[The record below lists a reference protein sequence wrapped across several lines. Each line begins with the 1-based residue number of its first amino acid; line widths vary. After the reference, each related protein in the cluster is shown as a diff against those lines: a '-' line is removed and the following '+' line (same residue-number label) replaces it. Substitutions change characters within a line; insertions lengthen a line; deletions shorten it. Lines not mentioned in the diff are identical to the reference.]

1 MVTTVNELI
10 SPVDGF
16 WDVNLVRALFWPV
29 DAERI
34 LQIPLHHGRED
45 TVAWHF
51 NRSGLFSVRSA
62 YHVQWEHKYGSRP
75 VFDQA
80 GGSNYMKVWDTLWKL
95 KLPSKVKI
103 FGWRALRGFIPC
115 NGILANKH
123 IGNQSSCPVC
133 HLGCEGVMHVLFTCQ
148 RAQAI
153 WRCLG
158 VWDRIREVIVKDHSG
173 SVILEEILRRNVML
187 SELNNVGFAELILT
201 GGWYLWWERR
211 QVVRGEAVQSFARSA
226 MSIVVLSQN
235 YINATKKEAREKEG
249 WKRPIE
255 DFVKLNIDGSFNE
268 EIGTGTTGAIIRDHT
283 GGVVAMGQRYLSHVG
298 DAPVAEAYALLD
310 GLRLAEQVG
319 CNRIIVNSD
328 CMQVV
333 TTIREG
339 FSATTA
345 AAVYDEC
352 LSIWMTFSSISIE
365 HCNRDA
371 NQVAHELAKKLF
383 RQ

>member
-1 MVTTVNELI
+1 
-10 SPVDGF
+10 
-16 WDVNLVRALFWPV
+16 
-29 DAERI
+29 
-34 LQIPLHHGRED
+34 
-45 TVAWHF
+45 
-51 NRSGLFSVRSA
+51 
-62 YHVQWEHKYGSRP
+62 
-75 VFDQA
+75 
-80 GGSNYMKVWDTLWKL
+80 
-95 KLPSKVKI
+95 
-103 FGWRALRGFIPC
+103 
-115 NGILANKH
+115 
-123 IGNQSSCPVC
+123 
-133 HLGCEGVMHVLFTCQ
+133 MHVLFTCQ

-158 VWDRIREVIVKDHSG
+158 VWDRIREVIVEDHSG

-268 EIGTGTTGAIIRDHT
+268 ETGTGATGAIIRDHT

-371 NQVAHELAKKLF
+371 NQVVHELAKQTLSSIGLLLLGLMSCLVF
-383 RQ
+383 SLLLWQMM